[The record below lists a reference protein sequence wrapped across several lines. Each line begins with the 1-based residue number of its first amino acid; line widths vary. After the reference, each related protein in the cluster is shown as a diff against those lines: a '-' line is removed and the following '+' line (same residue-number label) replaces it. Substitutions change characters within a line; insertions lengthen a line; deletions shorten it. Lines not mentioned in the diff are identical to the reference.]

1 MISEKDYKYG
11 IMILTETYKQVK
23 NDNNVFLSADYWNL
37 AIAYRSLGFD
47 KRIVLDFL
55 DKSKNQNI
63 YKFSYFFIS
72 FGGDTNEWEGYLID
86 SEYDSLYND
95 CMEVL
100 INNPK
105 LIENIHLSDAKGVIS
120 FGQKFV
126 SGINQIS
133 YDDTKHSTPLNIDDL
148 LQRRL
153 EFSNQKKKDYL
164 INKHKK

>member
-55 DKSKNQNI
+55 DKSKNQDI
-63 YKFSYFFIS
+63 YRFSYCFIS
-72 FGGDTNEWEGYLID
+72 IGGNKNEWEDYLLE
-86 SEYDSLYND
+86 SEYDNIYDD

-105 LIENIHLSDAKGVIS
+105 LVEKIDLSDAKGVLS
-120 FGQKFV
+120 FDHKLV

-133 YDDTKHSTPLNIDDL
+133 FDD
-148 LQRRL
+148 
-153 EFSNQKKKDYL
+153 
-164 INKHKK
+164 NKHKNH